1 MYKENFTY
9 EKTDFSHKNGYILIL
24 GKYGDSGED
33 VSVNTDRS
41 PEKMGSNM
49 D

>member
-1 MYKENFTY
+1 MMYHLYVKYFR
-9 EKTDFSHKNGYILIL
+9 KVPKL
-24 GKYGDSGED
+24 GKYGDSGAD
-33 VSVNTDRS
+33 VSVNTDQS